1 MTNCVANVATVR
13 ATVCAIA
20 SGEPADPVVLAAQ
33 VQNKD
38 KNKYD
43 KWLDEKLPSEDY
55 ASRSID
61 VSEAHQAF
69 AALAREA
76 L

>member
-1 MTNCVANVATVR
+1 VRTNCAANFATVR
-13 ATVCAIA
+13 KTVCAIA

-38 KNKYD
+38 EYD

-55 ASRSID
+55 ASRAID
-61 VSEAHQAF
+61 VSATHRGF